1 MNLKKSYTYY
11 IVYMGLKPEATITTY
26 GNEERTL
33 DKEIDSMDD
42 IVAIQTKLNEEYG
55 FADCVIMF
63 YKLLRTSYN
72 TVQNNP
78 SGMADM
84 MSAMAGMMG
93 SGLPQTATEIPTEAE
108 VKDGKNVETEEDN
121 IINNVEPLWTKAPS
135 TLKDEDYKNFYRT
148 LYPMSDEPLFWIH
161 LNVDFPFGCQSLVE

>member
-42 IVAIQTKLNEEYG
+42 ITVIQTKLNEEYG

-93 SGLPQTATEIPTEAE
+93 SGLPQTATENLAEAE
-108 VKDGKNVETEEDN
+108 VKDEENVEEAKE
-121 IINNVEPLWTKAPS
+121 
-135 TLKDEDYKNFYRT
+135 KDTTSK
-148 LYPMSDEPLFWIH
+148 I
-161 LNVDFPFGCQSLVE
+161 Q

>member
-42 IVAIQTKLNEEYG
+42 ITAIQTKLNEEYG

-84 MSAMAGMMG
+84 MNAMAGMMG
-93 SGLPQTATEIPTEAE
+93 SGLPQSAIENPAEAE
-108 VKDGKNVETEEDN
+108 VKDEENVEEAKE
-121 IINNVEPLWTKAPS
+121 
-135 TLKDEDYKNFYRT
+135 KDTTSE
-148 LYPMSDEPLFWIH
+148 I
-161 LNVDFPFGCQSLVE
+161 Q

>member
-42 IVAIQTKLNEEYG
+42 IAAIQTKLNKEYG

-78 SGMADM
+78 NGMADM

-93 SGLPQTATEIPTEAE
+93 SGLPQTATEISAEAE
-108 VKDGKNVETEEDN
+108 VKDEKNVEEAKEEVTTSK
-121 IINNVEPLWTKAPS
+121 I
-135 TLKDEDYKNFYRT
+135 
-148 LYPMSDEPLFWIH
+148 
-161 LNVDFPFGCQSLVE
+161 Q

>member
-42 IVAIQTKLNEEYG
+42 IAAIQTKLNKEYG

-84 MSAMAGMMG
+84 MSTMAGMMG
-93 SGLPQTATEIPTEAE
+93 SGLPQTATENPVEAE
-108 VKDGKNVETEEDN
+108 VKDEKNVEETKEED
-121 IINNVEPLWTKAPS
+121 KAS
-135 TLKDEDYKNFYRT
+135 E
-148 LYPMSDEPLFWIH
+148 I
-161 LNVDFPFGCQSLVE
+161 Q

>member
-42 IVAIQTKLNEEYG
+42 ITAIQAKLNEEYE

-72 TVQNNP
+72 TVQQNP
-78 SGMADM
+78 NGMADM
-84 MSAMAGMMG
+84 MGAMAGMMG
-93 SGLPQTATEIPTEAE
+93 GGIPQTITEE
-108 VKDGKNVETEEDN
+108 VKDE
-121 IINNVEPLWTKAPS
+121 NNVEETK
-135 TLKDEDYKNFYRT
+135 KEDKT
-148 LYPMSDEPLFWIH
+148 SE
-161 LNVDFPFGCQSLVE
+161 VQ

>member
-42 IVAIQTKLNEEYG
+42 ITAIQTKLNEEYG

-93 SGLPQTATEIPTEAE
+93 SGLPQTAIENPAEAE
-108 VKDGKNVETEEDN
+108 VKDEENVEEAKEEDTTSE
-121 IINNVEPLWTKAPS
+121 I
-135 TLKDEDYKNFYRT
+135 
-148 LYPMSDEPLFWIH
+148 
-161 LNVDFPFGCQSLVE
+161 Q

>member
-42 IVAIQTKLNEEYG
+42 IAAIQTKLNKEYG

-78 SGMADM
+78 NGMADM
-84 MSAMAGMMG
+84 MGAMAGMMG
-93 SGLPQTATEIPTEAE
+93 GGLPQTITEE
-108 VKDGKNVETEEDN
+108 VKDE
-121 IINNVEPLWTKAPS
+121 NNVEETK
-135 TLKDEDYKNFYRT
+135 KEDKT
-148 LYPMSDEPLFWIH
+148 SE
-161 LNVDFPFGCQSLVE
+161 VQ

>member
-42 IVAIQTKLNEEYG
+42 ITAIQAKLNEEYE

-72 TVQNNP
+72 TVQQNP
-78 SGMADM
+78 NGMADM
-84 MSAMAGMMG
+84 IGAMAGMANR
-93 SGLPQTATEIPTEAE
+93 SVPYSITEVTDDSE
-108 VKDGKNVETEEDN
+108 VKDKENVTETKEEDKTSE
-121 IINNVEPLWTKAPS
+121 I
-135 TLKDEDYKNFYRT
+135 
-148 LYPMSDEPLFWIH
+148 
-161 LNVDFPFGCQSLVE
+161 Q

>member
-42 IVAIQTKLNEEYG
+42 ITAIQAKLNEEYE

-72 TVQNNP
+72 TVQQNP
-78 SGMADM
+78 NGMADM
-84 MSAMAGMMG
+84 MGAMAGMMG
-93 SGLPQTATEIPTEAE
+93 GGLPETITEVTDDSE
-108 VKDGKNVETEEDN
+108 VKDEENVEEAKEEDKTSE
-121 IINNVEPLWTKAPS
+121 V
-135 TLKDEDYKNFYRT
+135 
-148 LYPMSDEPLFWIH
+148 
-161 LNVDFPFGCQSLVE
+161 Q

>member
-42 IVAIQTKLNEEYG
+42 ITAIQAKLNEEYE

-72 TVQNNP
+72 TVQQNP
-78 SGMADM
+78 NGMADM
-84 MSAMAGMMG
+84 MGAMAGMMG
-93 SGLPQTATEIPTEAE
+93 GGLPQTITEE
-108 VKDGKNVETEEDN
+108 VKDE
-121 IINNVEPLWTKAPS
+121 NNVEETK
-135 TLKDEDYKNFYRT
+135 KEDKT
-148 LYPMSDEPLFWIH
+148 SE
-161 LNVDFPFGCQSLVE
+161 VQ

>member
-42 IVAIQTKLNEEYG
+42 IAAIQTKLNKEYG

-84 MSAMAGMMG
+84 MSTMAGLMG
-93 SGLPQTATEIPTEAE
+93 SGLPQTATENPAEAE
-108 VKDGKNVETEEDN
+108 VKDEKNVEETKEED
-121 IINNVEPLWTKAPS
+121 KAS
-135 TLKDEDYKNFYRT
+135 E
-148 LYPMSDEPLFWIH
+148 I
-161 LNVDFPFGCQSLVE
+161 Q

>member
-42 IVAIQTKLNEEYG
+42 ITAIQAKLNEEYE

-63 YKLLRTSYN
+63 YTLLRTSYN
-72 TVQNNP
+72 TVQQNP
-78 SGMADM
+78 NGMADM
-84 MSAMAGMMG
+84 MGAMAGMMG
-93 SGLPQTATEIPTEAE
+93 GGLPQTITEE
-108 VKDGKNVETEEDN
+108 VKDE
-121 IINNVEPLWTKAPS
+121 NNVEETK
-135 TLKDEDYKNFYRT
+135 KEDKT
-148 LYPMSDEPLFWIH
+148 SE
-161 LNVDFPFGCQSLVE
+161 VQ

>member
-11 IVYMGLKPEATITTY
+11 IVYIGLKPEATITTY

-42 IVAIQTKLNEEYG
+42 ITAIQTKLNEEYG

-93 SGLPQTATEIPTEAE
+93 SGLPQTATENPAEAE
-108 VKDGKNVETEEDN
+108 VKDEKNVEEAKEEDTTSK
-121 IINNVEPLWTKAPS
+121 I
-135 TLKDEDYKNFYRT
+135 
-148 LYPMSDEPLFWIH
+148 
-161 LNVDFPFGCQSLVE
+161 Q

>member
-1 MNLKKSYTYY
+1 
-11 IVYMGLKPEATITTY
+11 MGLKPEATITTY

-42 IVAIQTKLNEEYG
+42 ITAIQTKLNEEYG

-78 SGMADM
+78 SGMTDM

-93 SGLPQTATEIPTEAE
+93 SRLPQTATEIPTDEI
-108 VKDGKNVETEEDN
+108 KDKENVEETKEEDTTSK
-121 IINNVEPLWTKAPS
+121 I
-135 TLKDEDYKNFYRT
+135 
-148 LYPMSDEPLFWIH
+148 
-161 LNVDFPFGCQSLVE
+161 Q

>member
-1 MNLKKSYTYY
+1 VNLKKSYTYY

-42 IVAIQTKLNEEYG
+42 ITAIQTKLNEEYG

-93 SGLPQTATEIPTEAE
+93 SGLPQTATENSAEAE
-108 VKDGKNVETEEDN
+108 VKDEENVEETKEED
-121 IINNVEPLWTKAPS
+121 KAS
-135 TLKDEDYKNFYRT
+135 E
-148 LYPMSDEPLFWIH
+148 I
-161 LNVDFPFGCQSLVE
+161 Q

>member
-1 MNLKKSYTYY
+1 
-11 IVYMGLKPEATITTY
+11 MGLKPEATITTY

-42 IVAIQTKLNEEYG
+42 ITSIQTKLNEEYG

-78 SGMADM
+78 NGMTDM

-93 SGLPQTATEIPTEAE
+93 NGLPQTATEIPAE
-108 VKDGKNVETEEDN
+108 VEAKDKENVEETKEED
-121 IINNVEPLWTKAPS
+121 KAS
-135 TLKDEDYKNFYRT
+135 K
-148 LYPMSDEPLFWIH
+148 I
-161 LNVDFPFGCQSLVE
+161 Q

>member
-42 IVAIQTKLNEEYG
+42 ITTIQTKLNEEYG
-55 FADCVIMF
+55 FADCIIMF

-78 SGMADM
+78 IGMADM

-93 SGLPQTATEIPTEAE
+93 SGLPQTATENPAEAE
-108 VKDGKNVETEEDN
+108 VKDEKNVEEAKEEDTTSK
-121 IINNVEPLWTKAPS
+121 I
-135 TLKDEDYKNFYRT
+135 
-148 LYPMSDEPLFWIH
+148 
-161 LNVDFPFGCQSLVE
+161 Q

>member
-42 IVAIQTKLNEEYG
+42 IAAIQTKLNKEYG

-84 MSAMAGMMG
+84 MSTMAGLMG
-93 SGLPQTATEIPTEAE
+93 SGLPQTATENPAEAE
-108 VKDGKNVETEEDN
+108 VKDEKNIEETKEED
-121 IINNVEPLWTKAPS
+121 KAS
-135 TLKDEDYKNFYRT
+135 E
-148 LYPMSDEPLFWIH
+148 I
-161 LNVDFPFGCQSLVE
+161 Q

>member
-42 IVAIQTKLNEEYG
+42 ITAIQAKLNEEYE

-72 TVQNNP
+72 TVQQGNP
-78 SGMADM
+78 NMADM
-84 MSAMAGMMG
+84 MGAMAGMMSG
-93 SGLPQTATEIPTEAE
+93 GLPQTITEVTDEEDADSK
-108 VKDGKNVETEEDN
+108 VKDEENVEEAKEEDKTSE
-121 IINNVEPLWTKAPS
+121 VL
-135 TLKDEDYKNFYRT
+135 
-148 LYPMSDEPLFWIH
+148 
-161 LNVDFPFGCQSLVE
+161 

>member
-1 MNLKKSYTYY
+1 
-11 IVYMGLKPEATITTY
+11 MGLKPEATITTY

-78 SGMADM
+78 NGIANM

-93 SGLPQTATEIPTEAE
+93 NGLPQTATEVSADE
-108 VKDGKNVETEEDN
+108 VKDEENVEETKEED
-121 IINNVEPLWTKAPS
+121 KAS
-135 TLKDEDYKNFYRT
+135 K
-148 LYPMSDEPLFWIH
+148 I
-161 LNVDFPFGCQSLVE
+161 Q

>member
-42 IVAIQTKLNEEYG
+42 ITAIQTKLNKEYG

-72 TVQNNP
+72 TIQNNP

-84 MSAMAGMMG
+84 MSTMAGLMG
-93 SGLPQTATEIPTEAE
+93 SGLPQTATEISAEAE
-108 VKDGKNVETEEDN
+108 VKDEKNVEETKEED
-121 IINNVEPLWTKAPS
+121 KAS
-135 TLKDEDYKNFYRT
+135 E
-148 LYPMSDEPLFWIH
+148 I
-161 LNVDFPFGCQSLVE
+161 Q

>member
-26 GNEERTL
+26 RNEERTL

-42 IVAIQTKLNEEYG
+42 ITAIQAKLNEEYE

-72 TVQNNP
+72 TVQQNTN
-78 SGMADM
+78 GMADM
-84 MSAMAGMMG
+84 MGAMAGMMG
-93 SGLPQTATEIPTEAE
+93 GGLPQTI
-108 VKDGKNVETEEDN
+108 TEEAKDE
-121 IINNVEPLWTKAPS
+121 NNVEETKE
-135 TLKDEDYKNFYRT
+135 EDKA
-148 LYPMSDEPLFWIH
+148 SEI
-161 LNVDFPFGCQSLVE
+161 Q

>member
-42 IVAIQTKLNEEYG
+42 ITAIQTKLNEEYG
-55 FADCVIMF
+55 FADCIIMF

-78 SGMADM
+78 IGMADM

-93 SGLPQTATEIPTEAE
+93 SGLPQTATENPAEAE
-108 VKDGKNVETEEDN
+108 VKGEKNVEEAKEEDTTSK
-121 IINNVEPLWTKAPS
+121 I
-135 TLKDEDYKNFYRT
+135 
-148 LYPMSDEPLFWIH
+148 
-161 LNVDFPFGCQSLVE
+161 Q

>member
-42 IVAIQTKLNEEYG
+42 ITAIQAKLNEEYE

-63 YKLLRTSYN
+63 YKLFRTSYN
-72 TVQNNP
+72 TVQQNP
-78 SGMADM
+78 NGMADM
-84 MSAMAGMMG
+84 IGAMAGMANR
-93 SGLPQTATEIPTEAE
+93 SVPYSITEVTDDSE
-108 VKDGKNVETEEDN
+108 VKDKENVTETKEEDKTSE
-121 IINNVEPLWTKAPS
+121 I
-135 TLKDEDYKNFYRT
+135 
-148 LYPMSDEPLFWIH
+148 
-161 LNVDFPFGCQSLVE
+161 Q

>member
-1 MNLKKSYTYY
+1 MNLKKNYTYY

-42 IVAIQTKLNEEYG
+42 ITAIQTKLNEEYG

-78 SGMADM
+78 IGMADM

-93 SGLPQTATEIPTEAE
+93 SGLPQTATENLAEAE
-108 VKDGKNVETEEDN
+108 IKDEKNVEETKEEN
-121 IINNVEPLWTKAPS
+121 TTSKI
-135 TLKDEDYKNFYRT
+135 
-148 LYPMSDEPLFWIH
+148 
-161 LNVDFPFGCQSLVE
+161 Q

>member
-42 IVAIQTKLNEEYG
+42 IAAIQTKLNKEYG
-55 FADCVIMF
+55 FTDCVIMF

-84 MSAMAGMMG
+84 MSTMAGLMG
-93 SGLPQTATEIPTEAE
+93 SGLPQTATEISAEAE
-108 VKDGKNVETEEDN
+108 VKDEKNVEETKEED
-121 IINNVEPLWTKAPS
+121 KAS
-135 TLKDEDYKNFYRT
+135 E
-148 LYPMSDEPLFWIH
+148 I
-161 LNVDFPFGCQSLVE
+161 Q

>member
-42 IVAIQTKLNEEYG
+42 IAAIQTKLNKEYG

-63 YKLLRTSYN
+63 YKPLRTSYN

-84 MSAMAGMMG
+84 MSTMAGMMG
-93 SGLPQTATEIPTEAE
+93 SGLPQTATENPVEAE
-108 VKDGKNVETEEDN
+108 VKDEKNVEETKEED
-121 IINNVEPLWTKAPS
+121 KAS
-135 TLKDEDYKNFYRT
+135 E
-148 LYPMSDEPLFWIH
+148 I
-161 LNVDFPFGCQSLVE
+161 Q

>member
-1 MNLKKSYTYY
+1 MSLKKSYTYY

-42 IVAIQTKLNEEYG
+42 ITAIQTKLNEEYG
-55 FADCVIMF
+55 FADCIIMF

-78 SGMADM
+78 IGMADM

-93 SGLPQTATEIPTEAE
+93 SGLPQTATENPAEAE
-108 VKDGKNVETEEDN
+108 VKDEKNVEEAKEEDTTSK
-121 IINNVEPLWTKAPS
+121 I
-135 TLKDEDYKNFYRT
+135 
-148 LYPMSDEPLFWIH
+148 
-161 LNVDFPFGCQSLVE
+161 Q

>member
-42 IVAIQTKLNEEYG
+42 ITAIQTKLNKEYG

-63 YKLLRTSYN
+63 YKLLRTSYT

-84 MSAMAGMMG
+84 MSTMAGMMG
-93 SGLPQTATEIPTEAE
+93 SGLPQTATENSAEAE
-108 VKDGKNVETEEDN
+108 VKDEKNVEETKEED
-121 IINNVEPLWTKAPS
+121 KAS
-135 TLKDEDYKNFYRT
+135 E
-148 LYPMSDEPLFWIH
+148 I
-161 LNVDFPFGCQSLVE
+161 Q

>member
-11 IVYMGLKPEATITTY
+11 IVYIGLKPEATITTY

-42 IVAIQTKLNEEYG
+42 ITAIQTKLNEEYG

-78 SGMADM
+78 SGMAE
-84 MSAMAGMMG
+84 MMG
-93 SGLPQTATEIPTEAE
+93 SGLPQTATEIPTDE
-108 VKDGKNVETEEDN
+108 VKDKENVEETKEEDTTSK
-121 IINNVEPLWTKAPS
+121 I
-135 TLKDEDYKNFYRT
+135 
-148 LYPMSDEPLFWIH
+148 
-161 LNVDFPFGCQSLVE
+161 Q

>member
-1 MNLKKSYTYY
+1 MNLKKSHTYY

-42 IVAIQTKLNEEYG
+42 ITAIQTKLNEEYG

-72 TVQNNP
+72 TVQNNL

-93 SGLPQTATEIPTEAE
+93 SGLPQTATENSAEAE
-108 VKDGKNVETEEDN
+108 VKDEENVEETKEED
-121 IINNVEPLWTKAPS
+121 KAS
-135 TLKDEDYKNFYRT
+135 E
-148 LYPMSDEPLFWIH
+148 I
-161 LNVDFPFGCQSLVE
+161 Q

>member
-42 IVAIQTKLNEEYG
+42 IAAIQTKLNKEYG

-84 MSAMAGMMG
+84 MSTMAGMLG
-93 SGLPQTATEIPTEAE
+93 NGLPQTATENPVKAE
-108 VKDGKNVETEEDN
+108 VKDEKNVEETKEED
-121 IINNVEPLWTKAPS
+121 KAS
-135 TLKDEDYKNFYRT
+135 E
-148 LYPMSDEPLFWIH
+148 I
-161 LNVDFPFGCQSLVE
+161 Q

>member
-42 IVAIQTKLNEEYG
+42 ITAIQAKLNEEYK

-72 TVQNNP
+72 VVQNNP
-78 SGMADM
+78 NSMADM
-84 MSAMAGMMG
+84 MGAMAGMMG
-93 SGLPQTATEIPTEAE
+93 GGLPQTITEE
-108 VKDGKNVETEEDN
+108 VKDEENVEEAKEEDKTSE
-121 IINNVEPLWTKAPS
+121 V
-135 TLKDEDYKNFYRT
+135 
-148 LYPMSDEPLFWIH
+148 
-161 LNVDFPFGCQSLVE
+161 Q

>member
-42 IVAIQTKLNEEYG
+42 ITAIQTKLNEEYG

-78 SGMADM
+78 IGMADM

-93 SGLPQTATEIPTEAE
+93 SGLPQTATENLAEAE
-108 VKDGKNVETEEDN
+108 IKDEKNVEGTKEEN
-121 IINNVEPLWTKAPS
+121 TTSKI
-135 TLKDEDYKNFYRT
+135 
-148 LYPMSDEPLFWIH
+148 
-161 LNVDFPFGCQSLVE
+161 Q

>member
-42 IVAIQTKLNEEYG
+42 ITAIQTKLNEEYG

-84 MSAMAGMMG
+84 MGAMAGMLG
-93 SGLPQTATEIPTEAE
+93 GGLPQTATEISAEAE
-108 VKDGKNVETEEDN
+108 VKDEKNVEETKEED
-121 IINNVEPLWTKAPS
+121 KAS
-135 TLKDEDYKNFYRT
+135 E
-148 LYPMSDEPLFWIH
+148 I
-161 LNVDFPFGCQSLVE
+161 Q

>member
-42 IVAIQTKLNEEYG
+42 IAAIQTKLNKEYG

-84 MSAMAGMMG
+84 MSTMAEMMG
-93 SGLPQTATEIPTEAE
+93 SGLPQTATEISAEAE
-108 VKDGKNVETEEDN
+108 VKDEKNVEETKEED
-121 IINNVEPLWTKAPS
+121 KAS
-135 TLKDEDYKNFYRT
+135 E
-148 LYPMSDEPLFWIH
+148 I
-161 LNVDFPFGCQSLVE
+161 Q

>member
-42 IVAIQTKLNEEYG
+42 ITAIQTKLNEEYG

-78 SGMADM
+78 SGMTDM

-93 SGLPQTATEIPTEAE
+93 SGLPQTVTENPAEAE
-108 VKDGKNVETEEDN
+108 VKDEKNVKEAKEEDTTSK
-121 IINNVEPLWTKAPS
+121 I
-135 TLKDEDYKNFYRT
+135 
-148 LYPMSDEPLFWIH
+148 
-161 LNVDFPFGCQSLVE
+161 Q

>member
-42 IVAIQTKLNEEYG
+42 ITAIQAKLNEEYE

-72 TVQNNP
+72 TVQQNP
-78 SGMADM
+78 NGMADM
-84 MSAMAGMMG
+84 MGAMAGMMG
-93 SGLPQTATEIPTEAE
+93 GGLPQTITEE
-108 VKDGKNVETEEDN
+108 VKDE
-121 IINNVEPLWTKAPS
+121 NNVEETK
-135 TLKDEDYKNFYRT
+135 KEDKT
-148 LYPMSDEPLFWIH
+148 SEI
-161 LNVDFPFGCQSLVE
+161 Q